1 MKVKRENKRIM
12 LWAGVLFWI
21 VSWILMSTNWSEA
34 QYIGTYRWWPG
45 PQIKDSLDAKLDT
58 SAVKAG
64 DNVTVDWDGSG
75 LTIASTGGASGVGD
89 SANVLR
95 GEMPDTAAEVV
106 EDSLVEIRSEIAA
119 LPTFAEAGGLAG
131 DSLTDFH
138 SFKDEV
144 LKYMSFDEDS
154 VVVDS
159 NLYVY
164 GKIWIQD
171 SLIVNATIIK
181 IPPVDSSAW
190 GKIILRQAGE
200 NLVFGE
206 STYLKSDGKYWK
218 TDSDAAATM
227 PSRLVALAT
236 ISAEG
241 WGLFLKEGMIRADD
255 WDLTIG
261 GYVYPSLTPGDFT
274 QTQVSA
280 TGDQSQKVG
289 IAETADVIDYD
300 PDLTVLE
307 MK

>member
-1 MKVKRENKRIM
+1 VRTYMKLIAFVA
-12 LWAGVLFWI
+12 LWVLSWSYLMAWEGKFDPGV
-21 VSWILMSTNWSEA
+21 N
-34 QYIGTYRWWPG
+34 G
-45 PQIKDSLDAKLDT
+45 PVGRKEFL
-58 SAVKAG
+58 
-64 DNVTVDWDGSG
+64 
-75 LTIASTGGASGVGD
+75 AS
-89 SANVLR
+89 
-95 GEMPDTAAEVV
+95 
-106 EDSLVEIRSEIAA
+106 IAA
-119 LPTFAEAGGLAG
+119 LPTFDETGGLVG

-171 SLIVNATIIK
+171 SIIVDSRIIK
-181 IPPVDSSAW
+181 IPPADHSAW
-190 GKIILRQAGE
+190 GDIILRQAGE

-206 STYLKSDGKYWK
+206 SCYLKSDEKYWK
-218 TDSDAAATM
+218 TDADAAASM
-227 PSRLVALAT
+227 PSRLVALAS
-236 ISAEG
+236 ISADA
-241 WGLFLKEGMIRADD
+241 WGLFLKEGMLRDD
-255 WDLTIG
+255 TYDLTVG
-261 GYVYPSLTPGDFT
+261 GYVYPSLTPGEFT

-307 MK
+307 LK